1 MRGSTRPR
9 CRLVA
14 TRLDR
19 MPPSAPAELTN
30 AGCSTSSAGRAAKM
44 ANCFC
49 TATPARVDSTTAAD
63 RTGSD
68 SQMMVRSSASRARND
83 TTNTAMLSATMVQA
97 RVVVTEPRPS
107 SLVARNSAG
116 MVMTSPSVDTVGATR
131 LSMSQPR
138 RTAPSDSSTVA
149 ARTTRLAS
157 TPPTTEMRARSS
169 TPIALSTPKPTE
181 ITLGHHGQE
190 QRQHERERQ
199 GGQHVLAQHRLP
211 AERHAERAGVDG
223 GGDPV
228 PEGAED
234 VAPQPDGGGH
244 HHQQARQVLER
255 AGEGSQHRARHQ
267 AGAGVEEQGDQ
278 ALARRV
284 ARSDPRRS
292 TRRRPRSRGRGIQE
306 GSRRAIVAECL
317 CTGSGRPRAAGRT
330 GSP

>member
-1 MRGSTRPR
+1 
-9 CRLVA
+9 
-14 TRLDR
+14 
-19 MPPSAPAELTN
+19 
-30 AGCSTSSAGRAAKM
+30 M

-116 MVMTSPSVDTVGATR
+116 MVMTSPNVDTVGATR

-157 TPPTTEMRARSS
+157 TPPATEMRARSS

-181 ITLGHHGQE
+181 ITRATTARNSDSTNVSDREASTFWPSTDSRRNDTRNVPVWMEVEIRFPKAPKMLPRSPMAAGTITSRPGRSSNVPVRDPSTAPATRLVQE
-190 QRQHERERQ
+190 LKNR
-199 GGQHVLAQHRLP
+199 ATRLW
-211 AERHAERAGVDG
+211 RAAS
-223 GGDPV
+223 PV
-228 PEGAED
+228 G
-234 VAPQPDGGGH
+234 
-244 HHQQARQVLER
+244 
-255 AGEGSQHRARHQ
+255 
-267 AGAGVEEQGDQ
+267 
-278 ALARRV
+278 
-284 ARSDPRRS
+284 PRRS